1 MERITVNRALKKEER
16 VSRIKS
22 KGENNMY
29 PKNKNFSSNN
39 TVNTEKK
46 ETPRFIYRVLVK
58 VGYHDNGYDF
68 EFINDAVDFMKTVI
82 LHAMDQDDTEV
93 TMQIVELKEEEGKEK
108 EEDE

>member
-1 MERITVNRALKKEER
+1 
-16 VSRIKS
+16 
-22 KGENNMY
+22 MY

-39 TVNTEKK
+39 TVNTENK
-46 ETPRFIYRVLVK
+46 EKHLFIYRVLVK

-93 TMQIVELKEEEGKEK
+93 TMQIVELKEEEEK
-108 EEDE
+108 EEEDEE